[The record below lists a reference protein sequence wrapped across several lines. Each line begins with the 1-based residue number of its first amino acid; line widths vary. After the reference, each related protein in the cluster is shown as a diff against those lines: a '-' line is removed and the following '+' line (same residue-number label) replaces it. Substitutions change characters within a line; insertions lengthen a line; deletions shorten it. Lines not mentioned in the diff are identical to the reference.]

1 MRILGL
7 PYTTAEGMVEA
18 NVDGAIRI
26 IIQEIKK
33 SPVDLVVLPEMFT
46 AGYAAANLAPYAEP
60 INGPSMAKFRKCS
73 DELGVAIGYGFAE
86 TSGQKRVYNS
96 WALVEPGSDAKIYRK
111 THLHPSCQPT
121 VNEPDFLLAGDSLEP
136 MATRLGK
143 LGVMICYDG
152 CFIEVP
158 RTLTL
163 RGADVIIWPTRS
175 GTYLASQSLPALRA
189 MDNTI
194 PIVQVEGAQ
203 TGTHLPLRAWSVV
216 ASATGT
222 VVLSQK
228 DDATPFRVDVDI
240 EEGRRL
246 RASTDG
252 GARSLYSPRRP
263 ELYGAIT
270 QPVGRPS

>member
-7 PYTTAEGMVEA
+7 PYTTAEGTIAA

-26 IIQEIKK
+26 IRQELKTD
-33 SPVDLVVLPEMFT
+33 PVDLVVLPEMFT
-46 AGYAAANLAPYAEP
+46 AGYAAADLAPYAEP
-60 INGPSMAKFRKCS
+60 VNGPSMTKFRKCS
-73 DELGVAIGYGFAE
+73 DELGVTIGYGFAE

-96 WALVEPGSDAKIYRK
+96 WALLEPGSDVQIYRK
-111 THLHPSCQPT
+111 THLHPSCQPR

-158 RTLTL
+158 RTLAL
-163 RGADVIIWPTRS
+163 KGADVIIWPTRS
-175 GTYLASQSLPALRA
+175 GTYLASQSLPPLRA
-189 MDNTI
+189 LDNTI
-194 PIVQVEGAQ
+194 AVVQVEGGQ
-203 TGTHLPLRAWSVV
+203 TGTHLPLRAWSIV
-216 ASATGT
+216 ASATGA

-228 DDATPFRVDVDI
+228 DDAKPFHVDVDI
-240 EEGRRL
+240 EEGRQL
-246 RASTDG
+246 RASMDG

-263 ELYGAIT
+263 ELYGPIT
-270 QPVGRPS
+270 QPVRLP